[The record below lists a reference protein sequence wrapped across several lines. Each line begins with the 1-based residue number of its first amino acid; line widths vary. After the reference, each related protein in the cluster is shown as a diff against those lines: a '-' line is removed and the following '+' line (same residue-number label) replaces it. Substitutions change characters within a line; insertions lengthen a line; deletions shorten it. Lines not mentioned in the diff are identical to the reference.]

1 MHLDWFAWAHFLR
14 KTGSPLFRKMLQ
26 QSEVAAL
33 EVAAQVEAHVRIRIG
48 TEIVVVFV
56 NRIAL
61 PRARLSLDTTQ
72 RLIELRGMLRRLD
85 ATRPGLRESRRCDDG
100 RERCRRK

>member
-1 MHLDWFAWAHFLR
+1 MKR
-14 KTGSPLFRKMLQ
+14 QR
-26 QSEVAAL
+26 SEVAAL
-33 EVAAQVEAHVRIRIG
+33 KVAAQVEAHVRIRIG
-48 TEIVVVFV
+48 TEIVVVVV

-61 PRARLSLDTTQ
+61 HPRARLSLDATQ